1 MSAPPATPAG
11 DPAVWLVAATDQPI
25 PPEVAALVGGVH
37 RVGPGGDRLAALR
50 AAAQA
55 VPERVRRLVLL
66 AGDPP
71 GDDDVAALRRALAT
85 TPADA
90 VVVRAAPVTDSL
102 RRVADDRLVEV
113 VPRDDLHHLTE
124 VLVAPAAVVRAAPPD
139 ADLVSWLR
147 ATNAPVLVVFAD
159 LDRPPVP
166 LPEARTPDEH
176 GPREG

>member
-85 TPADA
+85 TPA
-90 VVVRAAPVTDSL
+90 AAPVTDSL

-113 VPRDDLHHLTE
+113 VPRDDLHHRTE

-166 LPEARTPDEH
+166 LPEAQPPDEH